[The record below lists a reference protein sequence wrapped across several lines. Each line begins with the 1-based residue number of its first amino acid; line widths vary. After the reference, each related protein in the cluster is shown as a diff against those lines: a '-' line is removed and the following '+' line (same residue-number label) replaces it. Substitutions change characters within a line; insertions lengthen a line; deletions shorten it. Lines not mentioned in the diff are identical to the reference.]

1 MLQLVGENIDKHRAS
16 YGVEQGRLVPIMR
29 GVLVEAGDDADAVI
43 LHHAIRIA
51 RYLYPQTYLSGYSAE
66 KLSPTID
73 GRLFLSGKR
82 GQRTRLRSLE
92 IIQTR
97 APERPEIETATLSDS
112 LGDISVQ
119 RATARF
125 RFLESF
131 RVKSESGAAI
141 NEDIKLQL
149 ARRLTEEAGNTNEL
163 VTALWRLADANAWRT
178 EAGRAERLLEGPKR
192 AAAPTGL
199 DLAVRWHGQQVG
211 NLLHD
216 ATAWRWRPDPDAHPN
231 PVRAGT
237 PGALPPFIESLLPEG
252 WLGKVLKAKNERE
265 RVTGGK
271 RYMSNITITAA
282 SEPAQNLPADVL
294 QGRLSDWSRGGL
306 FVGVYAGP
314 APTFDETLERRM
326 ARIYAQAG
334 APRLSGVQIK
344 APMTLTAAGEL
355 HSATESAFTHILKPS
370 PGAGFEALPAIEHAC
385 LSAAT
390 ACGFDVPA
398 HALVAMPGGL
408 PPALLVERFDIRLN
422 ETDARRVA
430 MEDLAS
436 LRGLRAEEKYEGS
449 IEQVAR
455 ALRPVSTKWT
465 ADGPILLLR
474 ALFAWLIADGDL
486 HLKNLAVLQI
496 APPGSN
502 QFSSVRLAP
511 AYDTVTTRI
520 FPGLEHD
527 AMALTLNGKRNRLN
541 RQDFGRAAATMDL
554 PRAAASHAVDEVC
567 AALRRHLAAF
577 TTDNP
582 SLIQAQAE
590 WRNRLDDFCR

>member
-43 LHHAIRIA
+43 LNHAIRIA

-112 LGDISVQ
+112 LGDISIQ

-131 RVKSESGAAI
+131 RVRSEAGAAI
-141 NEDIKLQL
+141 DEDIKLQL
-149 ARRLTEEAGNTNEL
+149 AKRLTDEAGNAAEL
-163 VTALWRLADANAWRT
+163 VTALWRLADTNAWRT
-178 EAGRAERLLEGPKR
+178 EAGRAERFLEGPKR
-192 AAAPTGL
+192 FTAPAGL
-199 DLAVRWHGQQVG
+199 DLAVRWHGQRVG

-216 ATAWRWRPDPDAHPN
+216 GTAWRWRPDPDAHPN

-237 PGALPPFIESLLPEG
+237 PGALPPFIENLLPEG
-252 WLGKVLKAKNERE
+252 WLGKVLNARNERE

-271 RYMSNITITAA
+271 RYMSNITIVAA
-282 SEPAQNLPADVL
+282 NEQAQNLPADVL
-294 QGRLSDWSRGGL
+294 QGRLSDWSRDGL
-306 FVGVYAGP
+306 FVGVYMGP
-314 APTFDETLERRM
+314 APTFDETLERRL
-326 ARIYAQAG
+326 AQIYAQAG

-385 LSAAT
+385 LSAAS

-398 HALVAMPGGL
+398 HAMVAMPGGL

-422 ETDARRVA
+422 ETDARRLALEDVA
-430 MEDLAS
+430 T

-455 ALRPVSTKWT
+455 ALRPVSTNWA
-465 ADGPILLLR
+465 ADGRILLLR

-486 HLKNLAVLQI
+486 HLKNLAVLRI

-502 QFSSVRLAP
+502 HFSSARLAP

-541 RQDFGRAAATMDL
+541 REDFGRAAATMDL
-554 PRAAASHAVDEVC
+554 PRTAASDAVDELC
-567 AALRRHLAAF
+567 RALRRHLAASI
-577 TTDNP
+577 TDNP
-582 SLIQAQAE
+582 SVIQAQAE

>member
-1 MLQLVGENIDKHRAS
+1 MLHLVGENIDKHRAS

-43 LHHAIRIA
+43 LNHAIRIA

-112 LGDISVQ
+112 LGDISIR

-125 RFLESF
+125 RFLEAF

-141 NEDIKLQL
+141 DDDIKLHL
-149 ARRLTEEAGNTNEL
+149 AKRLTEEAGNVSEL
-163 VTALWRLADANAWRT
+163 VTALWRLAEANAWRT
-178 EAGRAERLLEGPKR
+178 EAGRAERFLESPRRVR
-192 AAAPTGL
+192 APVEL
-199 DLAVRWHGQQVG
+199 DLAVCWHGQQVG

-216 ATAWRWRPDPDAHPN
+216 GTAWRWRPDQDAHPN
-231 PVRAGT
+231 PVRPGT

-252 WLGKVLKAKNERE
+252 WLDKVLNAKNERE
-265 RVTGGK
+265 RVTGGR
-271 RYMSNITITAA
+271 RYMSNITIVAA
-282 SEPAQNLPADVL
+282 SEQAQNLPADML
-294 QGRLSDWSRGGL
+294 QGRLSDWSRDGL
-306 FVGVYAGP
+306 FVGVYKGP
-314 APTFDETLERRM
+314 APKFDETLERSL
-326 ARIYAQAG
+326 AQLYAQAG

-344 APMTLTAAGEL
+344 APMTLTATGEL
-355 HSATESAFTHILKPS
+355 HSAAESAFTHILKPS

-385 LSAAT
+385 LSAAA

-398 HALVAMPGGL
+398 HALVPMPGGL

-422 ETDARRVA
+422 ETDARRLA

-455 ALRPVSTKWT
+455 ALRPVSTNWA

-474 ALFAWLIADGDL
+474 ALFAWIIADGDL
-486 HLKNLAVLQI
+486 HLKNIAVLRI
-496 APPGSN
+496 AQPGSDH
-502 QFSSVRLAP
+502 FSSVRLAP
-511 AYDTVTTRI
+511 AYDMVTTRI

-554 PRAAASHAVDEVC
+554 PRSAASEAVDELC
-567 AALRRHLAAF
+567 AALRRHLAEVSAA
-577 TTDNP
+577 DP
-582 SLIQAQAE
+582 SVIRAQGE
-590 WRNRLDDFCR
+590 WRSRLDDLAR